1 MHKYLL
7 TIILGLGLTALGGYL
22 LIARP
27 VAAQTKQSSVSR
39 AWFNADGTVNPLTPT
54 FSAGGSL

>member
-22 LIARP
+22 LVARP
-27 VAAQTKQSSVSR
+27 VAAQTTGTSR
-39 AWFNADGTVNPLTPT
+39 AWCLTLM
-54 FSAGGSL
+54 AQ